1 MGSVEKIKEQIRSE
15 LSFREIVVP
24 SNMANG
30 WGFGYFLTSR
40 QHKYKEKLN
49 MKTSLTSSCSY
60 PTGKKYRQLVVMQK
74 RSLQDADAL

>member
-49 MKTSLTSSCSY
+49 MKTSLTSSCSIQRE
-60 PTGKKYRQLVVMQK
+60 KNIVNL
-74 RSLQDADAL
+74 L